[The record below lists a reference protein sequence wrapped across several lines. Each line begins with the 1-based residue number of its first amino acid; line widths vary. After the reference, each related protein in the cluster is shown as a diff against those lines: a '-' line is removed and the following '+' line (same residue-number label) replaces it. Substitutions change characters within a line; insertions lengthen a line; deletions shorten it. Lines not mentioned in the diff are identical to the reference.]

1 MWTGPFCNKK
11 WTQVWRRIF
20 PAPYLRSDANTLKY
34 VHRSAIPFAILGSVS
49 IIAGGLLS
57 AAAAPTANY
66 TASWAVAYIVL
77 VAGVAQ
83 LVLGIGQAQLAP
95 HQPSGRIV
103 AVESV
108 AFNLANVAVL
118 VGTVIG
124 AAWIVDVG
132 AAFIVI
138 ALALFIW
145 SVRGTGS
152 ANRWML
158 YGFRAVI
165 VIVLVT
171 TPIGLVIAHL
181 KGA

>member
-1 MWTGPFCNKK
+1 VP
-11 WTQVWRRIF
+11 
-20 PAPYLRSDANTLKY
+20 
-34 VHRSAIPFAILGSVS
+34 RSAIPFLSVGGAS
-49 IIAGGLLS
+49 VVAGGLLS
-57 AAAAPTANY
+57 AATAPTPGY

-83 LVLGIGQAQLAP
+83 LVLGIGQAKLAP
-95 HQPSGRIV
+95 HQPSGRIL
-103 AVESV
+103 ALESV
-108 AFNLANVAVL
+108 SFNLANVAVL
-118 VGTVIG
+118 AGTVIG
-124 AAWIVDVG
+124 AAWMVDIG
-132 AAFIVI
+132 AAFIVT
-138 ALALFIW
+138 ALVLFIW

-158 YGFRAVI
+158 YGFRAVV

>member
-1 MWTGPFCNKK
+1 MSIGG
-11 WTQVWRRIF
+11 
-20 PAPYLRSDANTLKY
+20 A
-34 VHRSAIPFAILGSVS
+34 SVV
-49 IIAGGLLS
+49 IGGLLS
-57 AAAAPTANY
+57 AATAPAPSY

-83 LVLGIGQAQLAP
+83 VVLGIGQGHLAP
-95 HQPSGRIV
+95 TQPSGRVV
-103 AVESV
+103 AIEVI

-118 VGTVIG
+118 VGTVMA
-124 AAWIVDVG
+124 AAWVVDSG
-132 AAFIVI
+132 AAFLIV

-145 SVRGTGS
+145 SVRGAGS
-152 ANRWML
+152 RNRWMF

-165 VIVLVT
+165 VVVVVT

>member
-1 MWTGPFCNKK
+1 MRLPSSNAHECEYG
-11 WTQVWRRIF
+11 VGD
-20 PAPYLRSDANTLKY
+20 PAPYLRPDANTLKH
-34 VHRSAIPFAILGSVS
+34 VHRSAIPFVILGSASV
-49 IIAGGLLS
+49 IAGGLLS
-57 AAAAPTANY
+57 AATAPTPSY

-95 HQPSGRIV
+95 HQPSARIL
-103 AVESV
+103 ALEWA
-108 AFNLANVAVL
+108 AFNVANVAVL
-118 VGTVIG
+118 AGTVLG
-124 AAWIVDVG
+124 AAWIVDIG
-132 AAFIVI
+132 AAFIVT

-152 ANRWML
+152 VHRWML
-158 YGFRAVI
+158 YGFRAVV

>member
-1 MWTGPFCNKK
+1 M
-11 WTQVWRRIF
+11 
-20 PAPYLRSDANTLKY
+20 ALTLKS
-34 VHRSAIPFAILGSVS
+34 VPRSAIPFLSVGGVS
-49 IIAGGLLS
+49 VIAGGLLS
-57 AAAAPTANY
+57 AATAPTPSY

-77 VAGVAQ
+77 VAGVVQ

-95 HQPSGRIV
+95 HQPSGRILALECV
-103 AVESV
+103 T
-108 AFNLANVAVL
+108 FNLANVAVL
-118 VGTVIG
+118 AGTVIG
-124 AAWIVDVG
+124 AAWIVDIG
-132 AAFIVI
+132 AALIVI